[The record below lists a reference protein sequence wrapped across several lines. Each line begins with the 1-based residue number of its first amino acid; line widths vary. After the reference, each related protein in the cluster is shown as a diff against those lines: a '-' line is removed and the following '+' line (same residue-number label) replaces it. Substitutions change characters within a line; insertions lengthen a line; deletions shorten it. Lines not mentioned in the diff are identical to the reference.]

1 MLDGEMIIMSA
12 ADSTFFNLNEVA
24 TLIWNAADGRTSLSE
39 IVSNK
44 VCATFDVERDQAA
57 QDAEEFVNQLS
68 SHGILL
74 VSDQPIVDP
83 KAFPL

>member
-44 VCATFDVERDQAA
+44 VCEAFDVERGQAA
-57 QDAEEFVNQLS
+57 RDAEEFVNELS
-68 SHGILL
+68 AHGILL
-74 VSDQPIVDP
+74 VSDQPIDDP
-83 KAFPL
+83 KASAL